1 MAAGYKPQA
10 QMGGWGHAT
19 PIADKD
25 LPSWFTKPQGTDAG
39 THRIYQMMGMSG
51 PDGRIITR
59 NPDGG
64 FTQHGGSSTP
74 APMGPRPMAPKPQP
88 QPKPPQ
94 PEQPGAKPRP
104 VGNQPNGSASPMNY
118 QSGINVGGGIGKQG
132 ILSGLLDTGN
142 QPNPNVSALSRGIAW
157 NDASQIGR
165 AIDAQNQDIRMQ
177 QQAKRS
183 ESTTEGASNMAK
195 IAGDY
200 AERGISQTNL
210 AAQIA
215 ANNIGFAGGI
225 AKLGGQWPTNPGAF
239 GG

>member
-1 MAAGYKPQA
+1 MASTDYPTSWGPLTDPAVKKWWDSQSSDNKKSWNLHSQLSNKGMVERHNQNVQNAIGQNMPK
-10 QMGGWGHAT
+10 GG
-19 PIADKD
+19 
-25 LPSWFTKPQGTDAG
+25 Q
-39 THRIYQMMGMSG
+39 
-51 PDGRIITR
+51 
-59 NPDGG
+59 
-64 FTQHGGSSTP
+64 
-74 APMGPRPMAPKPQP
+74 PRPQP
-88 QPKPPQ
+88 QQ

-104 VGNQPNGSASPMNY
+104 IGNQPNGPGSPMNY

-132 ILSGLLDTGN
+132 ILNGLLDTGT
-142 QPNPNVSALSRGIAW
+142 QPNPNVSAFSRATAW

-165 AIDAQNQDIRMQ
+165 GIDAQNQDIRMQ

-225 AKLGGQWPTNPGAF
+225 AKMNFQWPTNLGAYK
-239 GG
+239 G